1 MDIQAIGASATVA
14 LFCAIVFVLAIK
26 SWYLLTRVL
35 SGHPNFADSIM
46 SEAAQRFRD
55 ELQALSRRQSTY
67 VGAAVVFVVMYGVA
81 WLLDGPSLFAGY
93 PEWQLY
99 AVFAALLGAACFAA
113 YRLLHTVL
121 CWRAVRFLH
130 DANMAIGHQ
139 LQQIAAEHGR
149 AYHDV
154 PTPAGVIDHVLVG
167 QNGVY
172 AVTVIARRRWRKGV
186 VRLDDNELVFSN
198 AGYRAPIVDA
208 TAGARRLAR
217 ECRHLTG
224 RPVRVRSVIAVPGWD
239 IADQFGQEHL
249 LVNER
254 NLAMMRGWRDR
265 GDYLM
270 DEEAA
275 AIQLELA
282 RRCSRNGSR
291 RRDNGKEVKTA

>member
-26 SWYLLTRVL
+26 SWHLLTRVL
-35 SGHPNFADSIM
+35 TGHPSFADSIM

-67 VGAAVVFVVMYGVA
+67 VGAAVVFLVMYAVA
-81 WLLDGPSLFAGY
+81 TLLESPPLYAGY

-99 AVFAALLGAACFAA
+99 AVFAALLAAACFAA
-113 YRLLHTVL
+113 YRLLRTLVA
-121 CWRAVRFLH
+121 WRTVRFLH

-139 LQQIAAEHGR
+139 LQQIASEHGR

-154 PTPAGVIDHVLVG
+154 PTPAGIIDHVLVG
-167 QNGVY
+167 QNGIY
-172 AVTVIARRRWRKGV
+172 AISVVARRHWGKGS
-186 VRLDDNELVFSN
+186 VRLDDNALSFSTSERTL
-198 AGYRAPIVDA
+198 AVVDI

-224 RPVRVRSVIAVPGWD
+224 RPVRVRSVIAVPGWE
-239 IADQFGQEHL
+239 IAEQLGHEHL

-275 AIQLELA
+275 AIQQELS
-282 RRCSRNGSR
+282 RRCSRNGR
-291 RRDNGKEVKTA
+291 RKTGVRKA